1 MNPSKVL
8 IVEDNED
15 LTEGI
20 RWALEQEG
28 FEVTAVTSGEEAIPL
43 IQSNNFD
50 LTLIDMKL
58 PGMDGIAVLLKILD
72 LDPEA
77 RVIIMT
83 AYKVES
89 LLIEVQERGA
99 ISVLRKPFE
108 KIESVRLQN
117 RILLMPRL
125 HQCANHL

>member
-1 MNPSKVL
+1 MNPSKIL

-15 LTEGI
+15 LTEGV

-28 FEVTAVTSGEEAIPL
+28 FKVTAVTSGEEATSL
-43 IQSNNFD
+43 IQSKNFD
-50 LTLIDMKL
+50 LSLIDVKL
-58 PGMDGIAVLLKILD
+58 PGMDGIALLLKILD

-89 LLIEVQERGA
+89 LLIEVQNRGA
-99 ISVLRKPFE
+99 ISILRKPFE
-108 KIESVRLQN
+108 IEQ
-117 RILLMPRL
+117 LLGL
-125 HQCANHL
+125 IAKS

>member
-1 MNPSKVL
+1 MNPSRIL

-15 LTEGI
+15 FTEGI

-28 FEVTAVTSGEEAIPL
+28 FKVTAVSSGEEATPL
-43 IQSNNFD
+43 IQKNNFD
-50 LTLIDMKL
+50 LTLIDLKL
-58 PGMDGIAVLLKILD
+58 PGMDGIKVMYNLLD

-83 AYKVES
+83 AYKVET
-89 LLIEVQERGA
+89 LLTEVQNRGA

-108 KIESVRLQN
+108 VEELLELIAKI
-117 RILLMPRL
+117 
-125 HQCANHL
+125 